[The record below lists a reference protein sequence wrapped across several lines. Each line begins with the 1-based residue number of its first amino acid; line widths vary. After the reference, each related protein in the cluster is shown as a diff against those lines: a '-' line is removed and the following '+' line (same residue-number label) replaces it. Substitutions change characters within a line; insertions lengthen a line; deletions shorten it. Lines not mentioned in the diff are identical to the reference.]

1 MKKHKTNSRE
11 RFNEKI
17 SKLISE
23 GHISNMKSAVSN
35 LITYEVEV
43 DNNMFYSRVENRIE
57 TQLSSFNIVIIND
70 WRG

>member
-17 SKLISE
+17 SKLISG

-43 DNNMFYSRVENRIE
+43 DNNMFYSRVKNRIE

>member
-1 MKKHKTNSRE
+1 
-11 RFNEKI
+11 
-17 SKLISE
+17 
-23 GHISNMKSAVSN
+23 MKSAVSN